1 MKKKIYQSPFI
12 ELIGSTLQP
21 VLAEASKVGQDHDAD
36 SKGNDSG
43 NDYDIWNNQSE
54 SLWD

>member
-21 VLAEASKVGQDHDAD
+21 VLVGESNVEQDHDAD

-43 NDYDIWNNQSE
+43 NDYNIWNNQSE